1 MKIAYITSK
10 PNMKETYR
18 VREEME
24 ALGHS
29 VILINLSDSSF
40 IFNESGVKNTLISKE
55 TFDIIIARDVLSYI
69 KHYATLVETYRKRGI
84 KVYDNGLT
92 ELKYVINKPVDL
104 MKLASVGVA
113 IPKTFFT
120 KDFGDYR
127 KAAKSF
133 GFPLIFKKTNM
144 GKGVGIYLMKSEE
157 EFAAFLDQ
165 EIKDEV
171 KATSYL
177 MQEFIEYEHD
187 LRVLVIGDQMFA
199 MKRIPK
205 EGDFRA
211 NYSLGGTVKLFE
223 ITPEIKELATK
234 AINAVGMN
242 YGGVDVLID
251 KSGKLYILE
260 VNHNAG
266 FAGMEEATGKNIGKM
281 YVEHA
286 LKSAK

>member
-10 PNMKETYR
+10 PNMKETAR
-18 VREEME
+18 VKEEME

-29 VILINLSDSSF
+29 VILINLSQSSF
-40 IFNESGVKNTLISKE
+40 VFNESGVKNTLIDKE
-55 TFDIIIARDVLSYI
+55 SFDVIIARDVLSYI
-69 KHYATLVETYRKRGI
+69 KHYAALVESYRARGI
-84 KVYDNGLT
+84 KVYDNGLS

-104 MKLASVGVA
+104 MKLANAGVA

-120 KDFGDYR
+120 KDFESYR

-144 GKGVGIYLMKSEE
+144 GKGVGIYMMKSAE
-157 EFAAFLDQ
+157 EFNKFLDK
-165 EIKDEV
+165 EISEGV

-177 MQEFIEYEHD
+177 MQEFIEYEYD

-199 MKRIPK
+199 MKRTPK

-211 NYSLGGTVKLFE
+211 NYSLGGSVKLFE
-223 ITPEIKELATK
+223 ITPQIKELATK

-251 KSGKLYILE
+251 KKGKHYILE

-266 FAGMEEATGKNIGKM
+266 FAGMEEATGKNIGKL
-281 YVEHA
+281 YVEHGLRNA
-286 LKSAK
+286 R